1 MPLPTTPT
9 SSLPLPPSI
18 VPLSSELRQA
28 FPSASPFPVFC
39 LPSFSRLNFSPGVSV
54 CEGKGKEAP
63 GLAAEGRLM
72 AGRTPGLGTSF
83 QSTLLLGPAGALS
96 AQ

>member
-9 SSLPLPPSI
+9 SSLPLPPFI
-18 VPLSSELRQA
+18 VALSSELRQP

-54 CEGKGKEAP
+54 CEGKGKGRLRAWRQRGDRWP
-63 GLAAEGRLM
+63 AGRLGLAL
-72 AGRTPGLGTSF
+72 PSSQLC
-83 QSTLLLGPAGALS
+83 LGPAGALS